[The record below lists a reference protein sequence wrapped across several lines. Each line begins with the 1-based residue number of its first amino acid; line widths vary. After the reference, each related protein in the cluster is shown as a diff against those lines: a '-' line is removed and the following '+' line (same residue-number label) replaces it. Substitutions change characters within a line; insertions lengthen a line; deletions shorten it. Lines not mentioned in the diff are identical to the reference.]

1 MSKTWEHYDLAARHH
16 ERAAHEFKDAAKYHE
31 TEEHE
36 KAAHHAYLAHGHN
49 QHTIHHGNAA
59 AKPHTAHCDSN
70 ETSAAEQEV
79 NKKRAA

>member
-16 ERAAHEFKDAAKYHE
+16 ERAAYEFKDAAKYHE

-36 KAAHHAYLAHGHN
+36 KAAHHAYLTHGRN

-59 AKPHTAHCDSN
+59 AKPHTAHCDSK
-70 ETSAAEQEV
+70 ETPAAEQEV

>member
-36 KAAHHAYLAHGHN
+36 KAAHHAYLAHGRN